1 MSSITV
7 YSDSNPNKPITQT
20 SDGAKITQI
29 LNDVGVRFERWSA
42 DQPITSGAPQDQ
54 VLAAYRKSIDKL
66 KSECGFQTAD
76 VVSLNANHPDKDALR
91 QKFLN
96 EHRHSED
103 EVRFFVD
110 GSGLFYL
117 HIEDKVYVVLCEKS
131 DLISV
136 PANTR
141 HWFDMGP
148 APRFTAI
155 RLFTNP
161 EGWVAQFTGD
171 KIADRFPKYEN

>member
-1 MSSITV
+1 MSFLTV
-7 YSDSNPNKPITQT
+7 YSDSDPDNPVLETKE
-20 SDGAKITQI
+20 GGKIAQV
-29 LNDVGVRFERWSA
+29 LSEAGVRFERWQTE
-42 DQPITSGAPQDQ
+42 QPIVSGVSQEQ
-54 VLAAYRKSIDKL
+54 VLAGYKKSIDKL

-76 VVSLNANHPDKDALR
+76 VVSLDASHPDKDMLR
-91 QKFLN
+91 QKFLH

-110 GSGLFYL
+110 GSGLFCL
-117 HIEDKVYVVLCEKS
+117 HIEDKVYATLCEKG

-136 PANTR
+136 PANTP

-148 APRFTAI
+148 QPHFTAI

-171 KIADRFPKYEN
+171 KIADRFPKYDN